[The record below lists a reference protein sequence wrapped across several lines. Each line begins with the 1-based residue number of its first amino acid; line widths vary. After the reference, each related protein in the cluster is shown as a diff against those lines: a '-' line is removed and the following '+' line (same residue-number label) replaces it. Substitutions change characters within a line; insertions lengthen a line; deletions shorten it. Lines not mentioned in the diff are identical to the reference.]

1 MKLTPRVK
9 SSCSLMVHVVCR
21 ESKRCE
27 KVIGFV
33 TTHAEEGIG
42 FFGFAVMVTF
52 EIGFSDFARGVLG
65 LSDTEKLAK
74 IFTKTEKL
82 EEKNVQNRKNAGS
95 NDQNRKFLIFNPS
108 TLDATA
114 KYWP

>member
-1 MKLTPRVK
+1 
-9 SSCSLMVHVVCR
+9 MVHVVCR

-27 KVIGFV
+27 KVTGFV

-65 LSDTEKLAK
+65 QSETEKLAK

-82 EEKNVQNRKNAGS
+82 EEKTFKTEKTAGVMI
-95 NDQNRKFLIFNPS
+95 K
-108 TLDATA
+108 TA
-114 KYWP
+114 NS